1 MSGYFINHHFSFV
14 SPQGQKENRGPNIL
28 GNGPNPNRDGGSFK
42 TTLENVER
50 QKKVE
55 GSRILTAI
63 KEKYNEIHCD
73 NSTDPS
79 TKAKMLNEYISGTL
93 ESLQQS
99 DDPCM
104 PTKEDMLKCIQ
115 RWRQKERED
124 RRRSHF

>member
-1 MSGYFINHHFSFV
+1 M
-14 SPQGQKENRGPNIL
+14 PNIL
-28 GNGPNPNRDGGSFK
+28 GNGLNPMREGSALK
-42 TTLENVER
+42 MSMENAER

-63 KEKYNEIHCD
+63 KEKYNEIQCD
-73 NSTDPS
+73 NSTDPRA
-79 TKAKMLNEYISGTL
+79 KAKILNEYISGTL

-104 PTKEDMLKCIQ
+104 PTKDDMLKCIQ

-124 RRRSHF
+124 RRRNHL

>member
-1 MSGYFINHHFSFV
+1 M
-14 SPQGQKENRGPNIL
+14 PNI
-28 GNGPNPNRDGGSFK
+28 PERDSNPMKERRAHKMS
-42 TTLENVER
+42 LENAER

-63 KEKYNEIHCD
+63 MEKYTEIQCD

-124 RRRSHF
+124 RRRNHSMVP